1 MKLLIWKINQIKSK
15 LKKILFKKNLMNI
28 KLKDIRALMIKQ
40 NII

>member
-1 MKLLIWKINQIKSK
+1 MKLLIQKINQIKSK

-28 KLKDIRALMIKQ
+28 KLKDIRALMIKK